1 MILGPHAHLGNNPRS
16 IEYCVEWITDLVKYM
31 EERKLT
37 RVESTKQSEKKWATY
52 VKEQAEGF
60 LANEVDSWMTGVN
73 RNVEGKD
80 KRIVARYSGS
90 VQSYRERCNEV
101 AANEYVEMDLA

>member
-1 MILGPHAHLGNNPRS
+1 
-16 IEYCVEWITDLVKYM
+16 M